1 MSGKLVAGTGGLQDL
16 PYEDMNATGTYR
28 RIIEQA
34 RTLYRANDLTGDL
47 APGGLDSL
55 ALPVAS
61 YKRAFTPGL
70 LALFTRN
77 GQDLLLP
84 DATTVLSEGG
94 YVRTEDVFPKD
105 NALVGHWWIPTG
117 RVFFSPGPH
126 EAQELA
132 TATQHFFL
140 PRCFQDPFLN
150 CSTVIYDAHD
160 LLLLQAEDALHNQ
173 VTVGERG
180 SGGSITNG
188 NDYRVLQPARLM
200 DPNGNRAAV
209 AFDGLGL
216 VVGTA
221 AMGKTTETL
230 GDSLGFTTDLT
241 QTQTDAFFAD
251 PKGQAAG
258 MLGDATSRIVY
269 DVTRYQR
276 WQQAQASQP
285 LSASAQRPPGFG
297 ATIIRETHFHAPG
310 GASSK
315 VQVSLSY
322 SDGFG
327 REIQRKAQAEPGP
340 LIPGGPTV
348 KSRWVASGWTIFNN
362 KGKPVRQYEPFFDDT
377 HDFKF
382 GVTAGVSPILF
393 YDPVGRVVATVNPD
407 HTWEKVLFDPWR
419 QESWDANDTVKIR
432 GPRGRG

>member
-1 MSGKLVAGTGGLQDL
+1 MSGPRTCSRKTTPSLGTGGSH
-16 PYEDMNATGTYR
+16 G
-28 RIIEQA
+28 
-34 RTLYRANDLTGDL
+34 
-47 APGGLDSL
+47 S
-55 ALPVAS
+55 
-61 YKRAFTPGL
+61 
-70 LALFTRN
+70 
-77 GQDLLLP
+77 
-84 DATTVLSEGG
+84 
-94 YVRTEDVFPKD
+94 
-105 NALVGHWWIPTG
+105 
-117 RVFFSPGPH
+117 RVFSPGPH
-126 EAQELA
+126 EAQELGP
-132 TATQHFFL
+132 ATQHFFL
-140 PRCFQDPFLN
+140 PRCFQRPVPLN

-230 GDSLGFTTDLT
+230 GDSLGVHDGPHANPDKTPSSRI
-241 QTQTDAFFAD
+241 

-327 REIQRKAQAEPGP
+327 REIQRKIQAEPGP
-340 LIPGGPTV
+340 LIAGGPTV
-348 KSRWVASGWTIFNN
+348 KSALGRQWLDDLQQQGQARP
-362 KGKPVRQYEPFFDDT
+362 PVRALLRRHARLRVRRHGGGQP
-377 HDFKF
+377 
-382 GVTAGVSPILF
+382 
-393 YDPVGRVVATVNPD
+393 DPVLRPGRAGRRDAAPGPHLGEGRLRSVAPG
-407 HTWEKVLFDPWR
+407 ELGR
-419 QESWDANDTVKIR
+419 QRHGARSRTQR
-432 GPRGRG
+432 PRSTSARSSSVFPTRTTSPPGISGKSAAGLDRRRKMPRRSTPP